1 MFVMYVIESY
11 ILCYYVIESYIL
23 DITKGTF
30 DNSPSGTSNYRLGG
44 LVKYE
49 GKDSLGECD
58 GIMTSEV
65 NSVMVKNKG
74 SDDWSGDYIKIFLR
88 GPKYLMCFKNDNQ
101 EENRFIKNG
110 ENVKLPCFV
119 HERFES
125 GGTTKSV
132 DIKLNSF

>member
-1 MFVMYVIESY
+1 M
-11 ILCYYVIESYIL
+11 YVIESYIL
-23 DITKGTF
+23 DISKGTF
-30 DNSPSGTSNYRLGG
+30 DNSPSGTSNYQLGG

-65 NSVMVKNKG
+65 NSVMVTNKG
-74 SDDWSGDYIKIFLR
+74 SDDWSGEYIKIFLR

-110 ENVKLPCFV
+110 ETVKLPCFV

-125 GGTTKSV
+125 GGTVKSV
-132 DIKLNSF
+132 SSLNSF

>member
-11 ILCYYVIESYIL
+11 IL
-23 DITKGTF
+23 DISKGTF

-65 NSVMVKNKG
+65 NSVMVTNKG
-74 SDDWSGDYIKIFLR
+74 SDDWSGEYIKIFLR

-125 GGTTKSV
+125 GGTVKSV
-132 DIKLNSF
+132 SSLNSF